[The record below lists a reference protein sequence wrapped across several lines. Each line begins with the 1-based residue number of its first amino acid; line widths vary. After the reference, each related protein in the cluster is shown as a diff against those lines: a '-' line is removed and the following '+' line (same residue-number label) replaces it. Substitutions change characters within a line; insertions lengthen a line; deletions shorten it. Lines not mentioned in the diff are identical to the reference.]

1 MIATAAAVLDR
12 YDGGVGD
19 LEIDLTRIDPGTID
33 RPVALAID
41 HGVGDVTVLVPRDA
55 DVFVAGE
62 GGIGEIEFEAE
73 TIEEDGVTYPGTGPG
88 DWVGDDRAEFRISI
102 SNGIGD
108 VEVSRA

>member
-1 MIATAAAVLDR
+1 MSTSPRATPRIVYPDSDGKPMADNTLQWRWNATIKSGLDVVFR
-12 YDGGVGD
+12 
-19 LEIDLTRIDPGTID
+19 D
-33 RPVALAID
+33 RP
-41 HGVGDVTVLVPRDA
+41 

-62 GGIGEIEFEAE
+62 GGIGEIEFEGE